1 MNLSFCVLF
10 LKREWASLSCVW
22 WMGFFLFMQVCLF
35 PAFCSWVALCF
46 SNVFFFLLFVCL
58 LALQVVLK
66 GGDLHWV
73 SGSENQNS
81 WRENGLNL
89 STICA
94 FSFLSC
100 SCFLPFAFYLE
111 SFFFG
116 TCPLER
122 ALVCVWKTVKESI
135 SRATSQAIQETRGGG
150 WHAALLDGF
159 VFLYYSFFSLKD
171 HMKREWKREKKSVKC
186 FGSRVVYL
194 VGTSIYCPYRAQ
206 WRNLISVT
214 LAFSCAVVR
223 KANKEASKDTS
234 LSGLRRHFT
243 CLGSK
248 LSFMNEVEVP
258 NGKFLHCV
266 NDYWLGKSSMAV
278 ETARCHHRWLEQ
290 SNLFS
295 FSLSFFEPKR
305 EKEKHKAWQFGCL
318 LVLFL
323 FSWLFGMLQ
332 CLGDWKELEKCTS
345 VFFGFVCFLLGVASW
360 KKKKKKKGKG
370 SRAMEKK

>member
-1 MNLSFCVLF
+1 MSF
-10 LKREWASLSCVW
+10 SC
-22 WMGFFLFMQVCLF
+22 LL
-35 PAFCSWVALCF
+35 CSWVALCF

-111 SFFFG
+111 SFFFFG

-135 SRATSQAIQETRGGG
+135 SRATSQAIQETRGG
-150 WHAALLDGF
+150 DGMQ
-159 VFLYYSFFSLKD
+159 LYLMVSCFFITLSFPWRIIW
-171 HMKREWKREKKSVKC
+171 RENERKKSVKC

-295 FSLSFFEPKR
+295 FSLWFFEPKR

-345 VFFGFVCFLLGVASW
+345 VFFGLCLLSLGCG
-360 KKKKKKKGKG
+360 KLKKKKKKG
-370 SRAMEKK
+370 

>member
-1 MNLSFCVLF
+1 MRLNGF
-10 LKREWASLSCVW
+10 LLVHASMS
-22 WMGFFLFMQVCLF
+22 F

-46 SNVFFFLLFVCL
+46 SNVFFFPCVFTCTSSRTERWRF
-58 LALQVVLK
+58 ALGK
-66 GGDLHWV
+66 W
-73 SGSENQNS
+73 SESQNS
-81 WRENGLNL
+81 WREIGLNL

-111 SFFFG
+111 SFFFFFFW

-122 ALVCVWKTVKESI
+122 KTTSWESTCMCLENCERI
-135 SRATSQAIQETRGGG
+135 HFTCNKSSNTRDKGGE
-150 WHAALLDGF
+150 DGMQ
-159 VFLYYSFFSLKD
+159 LYLMVSCFFITLSFPWRI
-171 HMKREWKREKKSVKC
+171 MKREWKKKKSVKC
-186 FGSRVVYL
+186 FGSKVAYL

-258 NGKFLHCV
+258 SGKFLHCV

-278 ETARCHHRWLEQ
+278 ETAR
-290 SNLFS
+290 S
-295 FSLSFFEPKR
+295 SLLTWAK
-305 EKEKHKAWQFGCL
+305 
-318 LVLFL
+318 
-323 FSWLFGMLQ
+323 
-332 CLGDWKELEKCTS
+332 
-345 VFFGFVCFLLGVASW
+345 
-360 KKKKKKKGKG
+360 
-370 SRAMEKK
+370 